1 MATTNRRRVLI
12 TLQPGDGHLP
22 PLLPLSRALRAA
34 GHEVVFATSP
44 TFVARV
50 EEAGECAVGAGL
62 GWLLSDGPAQPA
74 EPHGQRL
81 TIGAHPVD
89 PGQHPGPRLAGR
101 TGRRGLAALPGPELA
116 VSALETLSATAG
128 APRRPAI

>member
-50 EEAGECAVGAGL
+50 EEAGERAVGAGL
-62 GWLLSDGPAQPA
+62 VWLLSDGPAQPA

-81 TIGAHPVD
+81 TIRAHTQSIPASTPV
-89 PGQHPGPRLAGR
+89 PAWLAELDDAGS
-101 TGRRGLAALPGPELA
+101 RRSPDRNSP
-116 VSALETLSATAG
+116 SAHS
-128 APRRPAI
+128 RR